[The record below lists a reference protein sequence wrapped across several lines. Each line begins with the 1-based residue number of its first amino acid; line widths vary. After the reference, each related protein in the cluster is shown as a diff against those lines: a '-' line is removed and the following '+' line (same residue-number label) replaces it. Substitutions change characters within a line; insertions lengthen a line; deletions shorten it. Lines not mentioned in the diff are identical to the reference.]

1 MNNLKISTRLT
12 IMAAALIV
20 LMFVVGFI
28 GIRGMN
34 LTNMSLKGVYED
46 RTVALAQLNEVQRL
60 ILSNRVAINRAVALN
75 DSKAFDNLSAA
86 VAKNRDDIT
95 TIWKAYAATTLTPE
109 EAQLVKVFESSR
121 DKFVTEFITPAVA
134 ALSAY
139 DTIKATQLIVERE
152 EALFNPVRDSLARL
166 TQIQVDEAKSEYEA
180 SQASFTTTR
189 MVGIGLFIVA
199 SVFGALLGWSLIRG
213 INRSLNQ
220 AMEAVTA
227 VSQGDL
233 SRAIRSEGKDEVAQL
248 VNTLATMQESL
259 VKVVSTVRLGS
270 ESVAMASAEIAQ
282 GNQDLSARK
291 IGRAHV

>member
-95 TIWKAYAATTLTPE
+95 TIWKAYAATKLTPE

-248 VNTLATMQESL
+248 VNTHGHHAGKPRQGGEH
-259 VKVVSTVRLGS
+259 
-270 ESVAMASAEIAQ
+270 SAPGQ
-282 GNQDLSARK
+282 
-291 IGRAHV
+291 